1 MLIGLCFD
9 QFFGHIQNFL
19 KTQVSGRYTAF
30 TQVCLSSI
38 RNAALTQ
45 LKIKAVFL
53 QLLRSFDG
61 SCRNAAFTQLSFEA
75 AETQLLR
82 SFLIKA
88 AEKLR

>member
-1 MLIGLCFD
+1 MLISLCFD
-9 QFFGHIQNFL
+9 QFFCHIQNFL
-19 KTQVSGRYTAF
+19 KTQVSGRYAAF
-30 TQVCLSSI
+30 MQVCLSSS
-38 RNAALTQ
+38 RNAALMEAAET
-45 LKIKAVFL
+45 

-61 SCRNAAFTQLSFEA
+61 SCRNAAFTQLSIEA